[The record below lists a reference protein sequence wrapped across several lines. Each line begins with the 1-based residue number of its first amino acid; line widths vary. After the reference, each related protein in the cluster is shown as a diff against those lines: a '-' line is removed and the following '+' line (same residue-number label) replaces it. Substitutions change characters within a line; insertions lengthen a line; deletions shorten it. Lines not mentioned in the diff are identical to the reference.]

1 MRALLAIGVVLLSAT
16 SSLASA
22 IADQPE
28 RPRRVGAFSTV
39 TLLDVSRPPSGFHL
53 KTAAGADDSL
63 VFFFLISRG
72 PGASGLFTLREPRD
86 FLIDGHS
93 YSSATRALLRRE
105 FEPNTIIED
114 VSDFARKVR
123 PDLAQAVSSAR
134 PEADRTVLYT
144 LISGAALQPS
154 SRGQITIEVGWGARS
169 EPFTFAFDVPSHRA
183 E

>member
-16 SSLASA
+16 SSLASS
-22 IADQPE
+22 IADEPK
-28 RPRRVGAFSTV
+28 RPRLVGAYSTV
-39 TLLDVSRPPSGFHL
+39 TLLDVSRPTYPFHL

-72 PGASGLFTLREPRD
+72 PHANGLFTLRETRD
-86 FLIDGHS
+86 FLIDGQS
-93 YSSATRALLRRE
+93 YSSATRGLLGRE

-114 VSDFARKVR
+114 VSDFARKIR

-144 LISGAALQPS
+144 LISGAALRPR
-154 SRGQITIEVGWGARS
+154 SRGQITLEVGWGAQV
-169 EPFTFAFDVPSHRA
+169 EPFTFAFDVPSHVA
-183 E
+183 K